1 MPQIEVLFEV
11 PLKIAWGLARDQL
24 ELNGGVVV
32 EKKTKKIV
40 MWLKEG
46 AKIVDNSNLANGVLK
61 NLLDANSGG
70 LISLATGAINT
81 AVTARSHYLIMQQL
95 HGLTTLVGIVGG
107 IGVLNLG
114 VSVISTG
121 ILLKRISDVEH
132 TIQNL
137 GANIAKQF
145 ANDRKVKMETA
156 IHAAEN
162 AFSME
167 RASNR
172 EFQANYAINKLF
184 EARQH
189 IWIEINTLKG
199 SSRESQNNEL
209 MQKNMEQAMRLDMLY
224 SRCLMML
231 ENNSLARTHLEDTL
245 KDYQETSRCLVH
257 RHLGTHRAA
266 YFHNSILE
274 SDLLRYIAIE
284 RWLRSDPDR
293 LLEILLA
300 NRRDFWNTDV
310 ADGKG
315 IKKPGKDRYVD
326 ALTQC
331 ELLIENYGRFEGFLA
346 EIRAVERLGIS
357 YADWEK
363 QQEETLAKAEINLAE
378 HDDYVLLVDQE
389 WLAEQSD
396 STAA

>member
-32 EKKTKKIV
+32 DKTSKQV
-40 MWLKEG
+40 VAWLKEG

-70 LISLATGAINT
+70 LVSLATGAINT
-81 AVTARSHYLIMQQL
+81 AVTARSHFLIMQQL

-107 IGVLNLG
+107 IGLLNLAT
-114 VSVISTG
+114 SAISAG
-121 ILLKRISDVEH
+121 LILKRMNDLEKAVHDLGVE
-132 TIQNL
+132 
-137 GANIAKQF
+137 IAKQF
-145 ANDRKVKMETA
+145 AAVREIKLQSA
-156 IHAAEN
+156 INAAN
-162 AFSME
+162 LAFNMDGQ
-167 RASNR
+167 ANKD
-172 EFQANYAINKLF
+172 FQANSAIIKLF

-189 IWIEINTLKG
+189 IWLEINTLKG

-231 ENNSLARTHLEDTL
+231 ENNSLARTHLEGTL
-245 KDYQETSRCLVH
+245 TDYRETSRCLVH

-357 YADWEK
+357 YSDWEK
-363 QQEETLAKAEINLAE
+363 QQEEALAKAEINLAE